1 MRETHFRN
9 RRAVQI
15 ENEQVRVTITVEG
28 GHVAEIL
35 DKRSGLNPLWI
46 PPWPSIEVSSYSP
59 EKYPEYGEGPERKL
73 LSGIMGHNLC
83 LGTFG
88 PPSVEEEA
96 AGLSTHGEASVAR
109 YEFAPLID
117 GLIARCALPV
127 AQLAFE
133 RRIRLE
139 FNVVRFEERVEN
151 LSGLDQPIAWTQ
163 HVTLG
168 PPFLEY
174 GRTEFR
180 FPTANSQPSFPG
192 YTAHLMNPVRG
203 DAWFFARSPDLDVC
217 LAYIWERTDFRWLGI
232 WEENCG
238 RTTPP
243 WSGRTVARGMEF
255 GVSPFPEPR
264 KAMIERQTLF
274 DTPCYRWIDAKG
286 SLRARYSAVIGKIS
300 AIPETPEQL
309 YSYV

>member
-1 MRETHFRN
+1 MKETRFLN

-15 ENEQVRVTITVEG
+15 ENDQIRVTVTVEG
-28 GHVAEIL
+28 GHIAEIL
-35 DKRSGLNPLWI
+35 DKSSGVNPLWI
-46 PPWPSIEVSSYSP
+46 PPWTSIEISAYSP
-59 EKYPEYGEGPERKL
+59 DKHPEYGEGPERKL

-83 LGTFG
+83 LGIFG
-88 PPSVEEEA
+88 PPSAAEQA
-96 AGLSTHGEASVAR
+96 AGLSSHGEASVAP
-109 YEFAPLID
+109 YEFAPLAD
-117 GLIARCALPV
+117 GVIARCALPV

-139 FNVVRFEERVEN
+139 GPVLHIEELVEN

-180 FPTANSQPSFPG
+180 ISATKSEPFFPG
-192 YTAHLMNPVRG
+192 YTAHLMNPG
-203 DAWFFARSPDLDVC
+203 QKDAWFFARSPATGVC
-217 LAYIWERTDFRWLGI
+217 IGYIWRRVDFPWLGT
-232 WEENCG
+232 WEENRG
-238 RTTPP
+238 RIAAP
-243 WSGRTVARGMEF
+243 WNGRTVARGMEF

-264 KAMIERQTLF
+264 KDMIERQSLF
-274 DTPCYRWIDAKG
+274 DTPCYCWIEARG
-286 SLRARYSAVIGKIS
+286 NLRTSYSAAIARTP